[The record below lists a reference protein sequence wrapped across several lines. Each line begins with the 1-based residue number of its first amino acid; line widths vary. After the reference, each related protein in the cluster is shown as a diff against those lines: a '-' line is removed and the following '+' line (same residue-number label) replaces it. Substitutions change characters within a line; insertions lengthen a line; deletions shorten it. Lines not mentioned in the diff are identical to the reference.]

1 MRFFK
6 SVAWPKFEKLM
17 LDAILS
23 ARDAMK
29 LLSLD
34 SRLLR

>member
-1 MRFFK
+1 MRFFR

-17 LDAILS
+17 FDAILS
-23 ARDAMK
+23 ARDAMQI
-29 LLSLD
+29 LSLD